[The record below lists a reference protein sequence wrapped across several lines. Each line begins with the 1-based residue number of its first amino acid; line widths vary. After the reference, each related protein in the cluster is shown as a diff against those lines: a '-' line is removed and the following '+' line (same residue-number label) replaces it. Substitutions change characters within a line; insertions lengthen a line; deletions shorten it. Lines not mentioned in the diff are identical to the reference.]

1 MLPGCRRYLQRPNA
15 NKYAGSLFKGDA
27 EFRRKLLALQTS
39 KIRNAAQV
47 VTVSADGKSFKIK
60 EQMNEIGLIEN
71 ATVIVGSDGTIIDVG
86 PEEVLSNKYKDFTFE
101 TDIDA
106 TGKSIIPGFVDG
118 HTHPVWTGD
127 RVHEF
132 AMKLAGA
139 TYMDIHKMGGGIG
152 FTVNHTRDASK
163 EELKDLLHQR
173 LNRMMKYGTTT
184 VEAKSGYGL
193 ETETE
198 MKMLEVLHEVNAV
211 HPVDVV
217 STYLGAHSVPKG
229 KTAAEATEDILNR
242 QIPELMRRREEG
254 KISPRNIDVFLE
266 KGVFEG
272 EDTKKILEAG
282 KTAGLL
288 LNFHGDEIHPMC
300 SGQLGGELGAAAISH
315 LERVDDEGI
324 IAMAKKPTVAV
335 LLPTTAYILR
345 LEPPPAR
352 KLIEGNVPV
361 ALGSDYNPNAHC
373 MSMPNVMNL
382 ACVLM
387 KMTMN
392 EALVA
397 ATLNSAASLELSH
410 KYGSIE
416 TGKQG
421 DFVIIDHS
429 RWEHIIY
436 EMVDPPIHSVV
447 KGGKVVFSNRT

>member
-1 MLPGCRRYLQRPNA
+1 MGHYRLR
-15 NKYAGSLFKGDA
+15 
-27 EFRRKLLALQTS
+27 
-39 KIRNAAQV
+39 IRNAAQV
-47 VTVSADGKSFKIK
+47 VTVACGGKSFKIGA
-60 EQMNEIGLIEN
+60 EMNEIGIIEK
-71 ATVIVGSDGTIIDVG
+71 GTIIVGTDGMIVDVG
-86 PEEVLSNKYKDFTFE
+86 TEEELSAKYKDSTFDK
-101 TDIDA
+101 DIDA
-106 TGKSIIPGFVDG
+106 TGKSVVPGFVDG

-132 AMKLAGA
+132 SMKLAGA

-152 FTVNHTRDASK
+152 FTVNHTREASK
-163 EELKDLLHQR
+163 EELKGLLIQR
-173 LNRMMKYGTTT
+173 LNRMLKYGTTT

-198 MKMLEVLHEVNAV
+198 MKMLEVLHEVDQV

-229 KTAAEATEDILNR
+229 KTAAEATMDIVQR
-242 QIPELMRRREEG
+242 QIPELVKRRDEG
-254 KISPRNIDVFLE
+254 KINPRNIDVFLE

-272 EDTKKILEAG
+272 EDTKAILEAG
-282 KTAGLL
+282 KSVGLL

-315 LERVDDEGI
+315 LERVDDDGI
-324 IAMAKKPTVAV
+324 VAMAKRPTVAV
-335 LLPTTAYILR
+335 LLPTTAYVLR

-352 KLIEGNVPV
+352 KLIAGNVPV

-373 MSMPNVMNL
+373 MSIPHVMNL
-382 ACVLM
+382 ACVMM

-397 ATLNSAASLELSH
+397 ATLNAAASLELSH
-410 KYGSIE
+410 RYGSIDV
-416 TGKQG
+416 GKNG
-421 DFVIIDHS
+421 DFVIVDHA

-436 EMVDPPIHSVV
+436 EIVDPPIDSVI
-447 KGGKVVFSNRT
+447 KGGNIVFNSRA